1 MKHKILLVF
10 LILLISLPAHSAPSR
25 NKKVILVQPDG
36 TAFPARVNGDEFM
49 KVITTDDGCAV
60 IQDGEKWWCYAFYDG
75 SGRKVSSG
83 RRVGAEVSSEVQNQS
98 RSIPYRQLSANARTK
113 RASRNRPAVKP
124 LMERIDTKSGGTTR
138 HGLIILAEF
147 ADVKFTHSREDFA
160 NMLTQRGYSRNG
172 AIGSAKEYFDEQFG
186 GSIEFDFDVSPVI
199 TLPKN
204 VSYYGANDADGNDMR
219 AEYMIYDAC
228 VGADE
233 HVDFSIYD
241 DDRDGWVDNVF
252 VFFAG
257 ADEAEGAGD
266 DRIWSHAW
274 DLESAKKSL
283 TLDGV
288 HIGSYACTAE
298 LARIPVG
305 MTRYKEVLAGIGVFC
320 HEYFHTFGI
329 PDLYDTDYEG
339 SGGRAMSMWMTTAL
353 MDAGNQNNDGNT
365 PPYLNAIERDYLGL
379 TKPQIIRSNGNY
391 TLEPI
396 HLNGQYYRI
405 DTDSKDEYYI
415 LECRSND
422 RWDEHIGGSGML
434 VYHIDRSDRDAGF
447 SESYEMDITAY
458 ERWEIYNEVNCR
470 PDHQCADLVEADG
483 RSDIETEDIYDSFNI
498 RNIFFP
504 TTRVNAIHPNGNPSF
519 KFWSGEPAD
528 LSVTNIRR
536 SGDNITFNVVGL
548 FSVSTDVFA
557 DAAIIAVE
565 YDKDYEGDIIVQ
577 WGEIGGSGKETTRVE
592 PYSPGGYA
600 VTLEGLKPDNVT
612 YEVKISI
619 EVNGV
624 AEEIKTVTFMTRKS
638 PSVDWP
644 YMVLGNWNSYGEVR
658 LPLRLYNAEGAAE
671 IRWTYN
677 GTTISRGGN
686 GYFVPKQNGTLRA
699 DIVWSDGTEETIIKE
714 IIIGEDAE

>member
-1 MKHKILLVF
+1 MKHKILLIF
-10 LILLISLPAHSAPSR
+10 LALLVAFPAHSAPSR
-25 NKKVILVQPDG
+25 NKKVVLVQPDG
-36 TAFPARVNGDEFM
+36 TAFPGRVNGDEFM

-60 IQDGEKWWCYAFYDG
+60 IQDAEKWWCYAFYDD
-75 SGRKVSSG
+75 GRKVSSG
-83 RRVGAEVSSEVQNQS
+83 QRVGAEASSEVLNQS
-98 RSIPYRQLSANARTK
+98 RNIPYQQLSANARTQ
-113 RASRNRPAVKP
+113 RASRHHPAVKP
-124 LMERIDTKSGGTTR
+124 LLERLDTKSGGTTK

-147 ADVKFTHSREDFA
+147 SDLKFTHKKEDFV
-160 NMLTQRGYSRNG
+160 NMLTQKGYNKNG
-172 AIGSAKEYFDEQFG
+172 AIGSAKEYFDDQFG
-186 GSIEFDFDVSPVI
+186 GSIEFDFDVSPII
-199 TLPKN
+199 TLPRN
-204 VSYYGANDADGNDMR
+204 VAYYGENDAKDNDLR

-228 VGADE
+228 VRADE
-233 HVDFSIYD
+233 FVDFSLYD
-241 DDRDGWVDNVF
+241 DDGDGYVDNVF

-274 DLESAKKSL
+274 DLESAKKPL
-283 TLDGV
+283 MLDGV

-329 PDLYDTDYEG
+329 PDFYDTDYEG
-339 SGGRAMSMWMTTAL
+339 SGGKGMALWLCTAL

-379 TKPQIIRSNGNY
+379 TKPQKIDSNGSY

-405 DTDSKDEYYI
+405 DTDHKDEYYI

-422 RWDEHIGGSGML
+422 KWDEHIGGSGML
-434 VYHIDRSDRDAGF
+434 VYHIDKSNRSAGP
-447 SESYEMDITAY
+447 SETYEMDLTAY
-458 ERWEIYNEVNCR
+458 DRWEIYNEVNCR

-483 RSDIETEDIYDSFNI
+483 RSDIETEDIYDSYNI
-498 RNIFFP
+498 KNIFFP

-519 KFWSGEPAD
+519 KFWSGDPAD
-528 LSVTNIRR
+528 LSITNIKR
-536 SGDNITFNVVGL
+536 SGNNITFNVVGL

-565 YDKDYEGDIIVQ
+565 YDKDYEGDIIIQ
-577 WGEIGGSGKETTRVE
+577 WGEINSGEREMVRVE
-592 PYSPGGYA
+592 PYAPGGYSA
-600 VTLEGLKPDNVT
+600 TLEGLKPDNVT
-612 YEVKISI
+612 YQVKVFI

-624 AEEIKTVTFMTRKS
+624 AEEIKTVTFMTRKR

-644 YMVLGNWNSYGEVR
+644 VMALGNWNRSGEVL
-658 LPLRLYNAEGAAE
+658 LPLRLYNAGDAAE

-677 GTTISRGGN
+677 GVPVSRGGN
-686 GYFVPKQNGTLRA
+686 GYFVPQQSGTLRA
-699 DIVWSDGTEETIIKE
+699 DIIWNDGTEEAIIKE
-714 IIIGEDAE
+714 ITIGEGAK